1 MNSELIRQ
9 ENIILDIYDRL
20 YKLELARENKSE
32 LFNSIVSMLKQELI
46 KERRL
51 LDKVNSNNLNSL
63 DEVYTG
69 IYSRSILKEGITE
82 RIESRVIVNTSKEIG
97 DEYLS
102 KLNEFGRYILS
113 EASSIFLSFLDEYIE
128 NEKDAELINKLI
140 DTKYL
145 KIIAS
150 NQECEDSLINSN
162 LHTDKSLYLC
172 SDFMSQALGI
182 NEEDAFDM
190 KREVMGIFLG
200 LGLKLLPLCGDR
212 FTLILSN
219 LNIRTAFVVA
229 NDGFNTNL
237 LEALIK
243 DDMGMY
249 KDRKTKELLE
259 TINKDRERHKR
270 VSLIKKK

>member
-1 MNSELIRQ
+1 
-9 ENIILDIYDRL
+9 
-20 YKLELARENKSE
+20 
-32 LFNSIVSMLKQELI
+32 
-46 KERRL
+46 
-51 LDKVNSNNLNSL
+51 
-63 DEVYTG
+63 
-69 IYSRSILKEGITE
+69 
-82 RIESRVIVNTSKEIG
+82 
-97 DEYLS
+97 
-102 KLNEFGRYILS
+102 
-113 EASSIFLSFLDEYIE
+113 
-128 NEKDAELINKLI
+128 
-140 DTKYL
+140 
-145 KIIAS
+145 
-150 NQECEDSLINSN
+150 
-162 LHTDKSLYLC
+162 
-172 SDFMSQALGI
+172 MSQALGI